1 MRCPWKQAGRR
12 LAFFVFINP
21 FLIDDERMTERLER
35 PLGPL
40 ARIEADIESM
50 LDAMGFNL
58 VRILLIGSA
67 KPRLQLMAEPSN
79 GDPMTVEHC
88 EEISRAVS
96 ALLDVEDPI
105 TDAFTLE
112 VSSAG
117 LDRPLTRLADFERF
131 KGYVAKAE
139 TRFLVE
145 GRRRFTGTLLGVVD
159 GDRIGIETEEGD
171 AVQLPFADLMKAKLV
186 ATDALF
192 EAAKAGTLPR
202 PVTLPVTQDEPS
214 QSDPNTDT
222 TSAN

>member
-1 MRCPWKQAGRR
+1 MPLETSGPAAR
-12 LAFFVFINP
+12 FFVFTNP
-21 FLIDDERMTERLER
+21 FLIDERMTERLER

-40 ARIEADIESM
+40 AKIDDDIVSM

-131 KGYVAKAE
+131 KGFVAKAE
-139 TRFLVE
+139 TKFLVE
-145 GRRRFTGTLLGVVD
+145 GRRRFTGTLLGVN
-159 GDRIGIETEEGD
+159 GDKVGIKTDEDE
-171 AVQLPFADLMKAKLV
+171 VHLSFSDLMKAKLV
-186 ATDALF
+186 ATDELF
-192 EAAKAGTLPR
+192 EAAKSGTLPK
-202 PVTLPVTQDEPS
+202 PVTLDEPS
-214 QSDPNTDT
+214 DSDPNSGTEP
-222 TSAN
+222 AN